1 MTCPIDRPIPDTAG
15 ILQRMRHLSSAED
28 FFNTLG
34 VRFDPE
40 RLAVCRL
47 HVLKRMGEMLAG
59 DDLEDLPDSIAAARA
74 RSMLE
79 SSYRE
84 FSGASPLE
92 KRLFKVL
99 RDRDPSK
106 PAAPPL
112 RPFVPLS
119 TALQPIDITD

>member
-1 MTCPIDRPIPDTAG
+1 MTCPIDRPIPDTCG

-28 FFNTLG
+28 FFDALG
-34 VRFDPE
+34 VRFDAE

-47 HVLKRMGEMLAG
+47 HVMKRMGEMLAG
-59 DDLEDLPDSIAAARA
+59 DDLEDLPDSVAAARA

-79 SSYRE
+79 AAYKE

-99 RDRDPSK
+99 KDRDPAR
-106 PAAPPL
+106 PATPQR
-112 RPFVPLS
+112 RPFVSLGD
-119 TALQPIDITD
+119 ALRPIDGG

>member
-1 MTCPIDRPIPDTAG
+1 MTCPIDRPVPDAAG
-15 ILQRMRHLSSAED
+15 ILKRMRRLSSAED
-28 FFNTLG
+28 FFDVLG

-47 HVLKRMGEMLAG
+47 HVMKRMGEMLVG
-59 DDLEDLPDSIAAARA
+59 DDLEDLPDAVAAARA

-79 SSYRE
+79 RAYRE

-99 RDRDPSK
+99 KDRDPAR
-106 PAAPPL
+106 PATPTS
-112 RPFVPLS
+112 RPFVSLGD
-119 TALQPIDITD
+119 ALRPIDGG